1 MQRDIVCVC
10 ERERDREIANT
21 RDKDRKKYC
30 KRSGQS
36 HFQRKKKK
44 SEIPPTFSNQ
54 AKALTGRG

>member
-10 ERERDREIANT
+10 EREREIANT

-36 HFQRKKKK
+36 HFQREKKK
-44 SEIPPTFSNQ
+44 
-54 AKALTGRG
+54 